1 MNEDEFFNLI
11 ARAIS
16 ERLQVKVEQQ
26 SISGF
31 EFFQADADNGI
42 LVVIHEQGQIHPR
55 QFIVEAKGVPWHRLK
70 SKSAA
75 KWK

>member
-16 ERLQVKVEQQ
+16 ERLEIEVGKQT
-26 SISGF
+26 IRGF
-31 EFFQADADNGI
+31 EFYQDQHEDGI
-42 LVVIHEQGQIHPR
+42 LVVIQEDGQPHPK
-55 QFIVEAKGVPWHRLK
+55 QFIVNARGVPWHRLK
-70 SKSAA
+70 SKSEA